1 MTNELD
7 QIEEIVLKS
16 FQFLRGYNDIAG
28 KLIGFLRISIVYV
41 TKWLV
46 LLAGALLIELLILP
60 FLFQEGSWIYLTIA
74 WDGYVIE
81 CKRG

>member
-46 LLAGALLIELLILP
+46 LLAGALLI
-60 FLFQEGSWIYLTIA
+60 
-74 WDGYVIE
+74 
-81 CKRG
+81 